1 MPKPVPDKP
10 TGGALTPDKLREDKD
25 LKARP
30 VIPAGGALTPVK
42 LVRSLKPKGALTPVK
57 LARSLKPR
65 LDVNMTDGGVQLPVN

>member
-1 MPKPVPDKP
+1 MRK
-10 TGGALTPDKLREDKD
+10 
-25 LKARP
+25 
-30 VIPAGGALTPVK
+30 PAGGALTPVK